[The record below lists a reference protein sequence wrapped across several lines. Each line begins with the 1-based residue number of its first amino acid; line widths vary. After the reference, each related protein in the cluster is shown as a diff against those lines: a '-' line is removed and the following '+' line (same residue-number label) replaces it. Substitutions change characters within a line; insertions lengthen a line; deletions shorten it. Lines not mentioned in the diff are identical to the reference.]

1 MINNFKLADLE
12 RRISGIESG
21 RDSVEDVTDEMLP
34 LAPRVEPSKLDYPA
48 AIILD
53 SNPVVSDATRRY
65 TVELNPDAGTHT
77 NELQLRN
84 VGTVPVSSERFPK
97 FVTDASGGGDLE
109 WVDLSAEIEP
119 AEPWTNMYVITQGA
133 TPSVSFTAGDVSWG
147 SKRATVTGTAG
158 GNITN
163 NNWWGIKVTPDGG
176 GIAAEWV
183 EKATLAEFTSGE
195 DATSIEYYQFKIVG
209 GIASI
214 KAIAAK
220 GNWKIPSVF
229 APE

>member
-1 MINNFKLADLE
+1 MRNSSAKPAVDYATKAQMQDWLE
-12 RRISGIESG
+12 
-21 RDSVEDVTDEMLP
+21 V
-34 LAPRVEPSKLDYPA
+34 
-48 AIILD
+48 
-53 SNPVVSDATRRY
+53 
-65 TVELNPDAGTHT
+65 
-77 NELQLRN
+77 
-84 VGTVPVSSERFPK
+84 
-97 FVTDASGGGDLE
+97 
-109 WVDLSAEIEP
+109 EP

-163 NNWWGIKVTPDGG
+163 NNWWGIKVTLAEG

-195 DATSIEYYQFKIVG
+195 DATSIEYYQFQIVG

>member
-1 MINNFKLADLE
+1 
-12 RRISGIESG
+12 
-21 RDSVEDVTDEMLP
+21 
-34 LAPRVEPSKLDYPA
+34 
-48 AIILD
+48 
-53 SNPVVSDATRRY
+53 
-65 TVELNPDAGTHT
+65 
-77 NELQLRN
+77 
-84 VGTVPVSSERFPK
+84 
-97 FVTDASGGGDLE
+97 
-109 WVDLSAEIEP
+109 
-119 AEPWTNMYVITQGA
+119 MYAITQGA

-163 NNWWGIKVTPDGG
+163 NNWWGIKVTLAEG

-195 DATSIEYYQFKIVG
+195 DATSIEYYQFQIVG